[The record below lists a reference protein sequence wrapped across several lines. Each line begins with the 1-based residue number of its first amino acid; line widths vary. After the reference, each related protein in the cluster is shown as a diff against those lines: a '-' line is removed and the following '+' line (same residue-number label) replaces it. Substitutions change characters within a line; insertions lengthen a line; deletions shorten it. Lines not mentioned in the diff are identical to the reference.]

1 MRKPA
6 RFCTSIVRKIPLNN
20 YMIRYY
26 TSILAKQLYL
36 CQANFQYFFIFFENF
51 PIQHLF
57 THTLPPYS
65 TFGLHKKRL
74 FCGLYARS
82 LHRVGGRPAL
92 HYFVSICGLVHPR
105 GRKARSMSVA
115 PGAKK
120 HTHQRVTT
128 REEIV
133 QVSKY

>member
-1 MRKPA
+1 
-6 RFCTSIVRKIPLNN
+6 
-20 YMIRYY
+20 MIRYY

-57 THTLPPYS
+57 THTLPPNF
-65 TFGLHKKRL
+65 TFDIHKKRL
-74 FCGLYARS
+74 FRGLYARS
-82 LHRVGGRPAL
+82 
-92 HYFVSICGLVHPR
+92 
-105 GRKARSMSVA
+105 MSVT

-120 HTHQRVTT
+120 LTHQRVIT